1 MKILS
6 IIRISVDEQFGYR
19 YLTEIMVRQVDQKEY
34 VLKEANFPKLHLNE
48 IKNMYLLCYV
58 SSFEES
64 FSRSGKTFNLGWKVI
79 KQSLIKCDNLDL
91 KEPYTILLAQRGV
104 VYLNKNNRKY
114 LMMVDELYKFS
125 DGILKPVCDILN
137 STLHNFELGYNFHV
151 GKDQSNVAEK
161 SNYEELRVF
170 CWWKKNQDG
179 LQTANADIMT
189 LSF

>member
-6 IIRISVDEQFGYR
+6 IIRISVDEQFGYG
-19 YLTEIMVRQVDQKEY
+19 YLTEIVVRRVDQKEY

-48 IKNMYLLCYV
+48 IKDMYLL
-58 SSFEES
+58 
-64 FSRSGKTFNLGWKVI
+64 SGKTFNLGWKVI
-79 KQSLIKCDNLDL
+79 KQSLIICDNLDL
-91 KEPYTILLAQRGV
+91 KEPYTILLTPRGV

-125 DGILKPVCDILN
+125 DGILNPVYDILN

-170 CWWKKNQDG
+170 CWWKKNRDG